1 MAKTKSN
8 TDKELIARIKN
19 NHDQKAY
26 ALLLNKYKNSLMFTV
41 LKMVNNRDDAEDIT
55 MQAFTK
61 AFKSLETYNDQYAFS
76 TWLFKIAS
84 NTSIDFLRKKR
95 LKTTSLDRKMNKDED
110 SSSEFSQNILDP
122 ELDPE
127 EKYVLKQR
135 NLLMKEVVESMNPK
149 YRALIEL
156 RFYKELKYD
165 EIAEILDIPVG
176 TVKVRLYRAKTLLT
190 EILQG
195 HKDKF

>member
-1 MAKTKSN
+1 MTKTKSSN
-8 TDKELIARIKN
+8 DKELIARIKN

-26 ALLLNKYKNSLMFTV
+26 ASLLNKYKNSLMYTV

-61 AFKSLETYNDQYAFS
+61 AFKSLDSYNDQYAFS

-84 NTSIDFLRKKR
+84 NTTIDFLRKKR
-95 LKTTSLDRKMNKDED
+95 LKITSLDRKINKDEE
-110 SSSEFSQNILDP
+110 SGSEFSQNILDT

-127 EKYVLKQR
+127 EKFVLKQR
-135 NLLMKEVVESMNPK
+135 NALMKEVVESMNPK
-149 YRALIEL
+149 YRNLIEL
-156 RFYKELKYD
+156 RFFKELKYD
-165 EIAEILDIPVG
+165 EIAKILDIPVG
-176 TVKVRLYRAKTLLT
+176 TVKVRLYRAKTLLA